1 MFLYSQG
8 RVFMSEV
15 NKEEINFDIK
25 NRNFSLKKSDFKENK
40 KEQFLFDYL
49 TKNNYNKLS
58 KSDSKYVAINMLD
71 KEEGTKGTIT
81 QQDINIFLEDEK
93 VKKKDITQKD
103 LINFINKMYKLN
115 PTADEKILN
124 QVSQY
129 KDETGKPIMTPE
141 LKEIFGFEHS
151 DISKKI
157 ADPNGN
163 VQKGMEIFDLNNDGK
178 IDYVEK
184 DYQTKNGIGNYS
196 KITNLYK
203 YLEQLDKNSTSSG
216 EADSII
222 TKEDKQK
229 AYDKAKNELD
239 VANHEKMEN
248 SSLKDENGNNIVT
261 KEIKAQ
267 FNTNNKIAF
276 KDIIDNNGNIKKG
289 FEIFDLNGDGKIDN
303 KEKGYFSAAGHFTDK
318 SQETINV
325 SEFLNALIELDKVGY
340 VESAGN
346 NIENKT
352 ITTQD
357 KKALY
362 KILESGVYMLENM
375 KNFSPELQ
383 QEYADVLKEQCL
395 YNDNRQN
402 TVGRHIDNMIALDTE
417 SISKPEIASVMTHEL
432 THALLDNK
440 MPALQQEVVTFFMEY
455 KLYSEAQKNDP
466 NYFEQ
471 VDAPSST
478 GIKTIGIDKDYM
490 NFIDTMK
497 NEHPEMS
504 EKDIAVEAFL
514 KYKLK
519 YYNGKYQ
526 KPVSADYIR
535 NLDYSAAE
543 KFFETKSKTG
553 EKRRG
558 ETK

>member
-1 MFLYSQG
+1 
-8 RVFMSEV
+8 MSEV

-49 TKNNYNKLS
+49 TNNSYNKLS

-93 VKKKDITQKD
+93 VKKKNITQQD
-103 LINFINKMYKLN
+103 LLNFINKMYKLN
-115 PTADEKILN
+115 PTADEKILD
-124 QVSQY
+124 QVLQY

-141 LKEIFGFEHS
+141 LKEIFGFEYS

-157 ADPNGN
+157 ADKNGN
-163 VQKGMEIFDLNNDGK
+163 VQNGMEIFDLNDDGK

-196 KITNLYK
+196 KITNFYN
-203 YLEQLDKNSTSSG
+203 YLEQLDKNSSSSI
-216 EADSII
+216 EVDSII

-239 VANHEKMEN
+239 VANQEKLEN
-248 SSLKDENGNNIVT
+248 SRLKDENGNNIVT
-261 KEIKAQ
+261 KEIKTQ
-267 FNTNNKIAF
+267 FNTNDKIAF
-276 KDIIDNNGNIKKG
+276 KDIVDNDGNIKKG

-303 KEKGYFSAAGHFTDK
+303 KEKGYFSAAGHFMYKPKENID
-318 SQETINV
+318 I
-325 SEFLNALIELDKVGY
+325 SEFLNALTALDKVGY
-340 VESAGN
+340 VESTGN
-346 NIENKT
+346 NTENKT

-357 KKALY
+357 KKSIY
-362 KILESGVYMLENM
+362 KILESGVYMLENI
-375 KNFSPELQ
+375 KNFPPELQ
-383 QEYADVLKEQCL
+383 QEYADELKEQCL
-395 YNDNRQN
+395 YNNNRKN
-402 TVGRHIDNMIALDTE
+402 TVGRHIDNMIALDTD

-455 KLYSEAQKNDP
+455 KLYSEAKKNDP
-466 NYFEQ
+466 NYSEQ
-471 VDAPSST
+471 VASLST
-478 GIKTIGIDKDYM
+478 GIKTIVIDKDYM

-497 NEHPEMS
+497 KEHPEMS

-514 KYKLK
+514 KYKFK

-543 KFFETKSKTG
+543 KFFEIKSKTG
-553 EKRRG
+553 EKSRV